1 MICNARMP
9 HGSQKDGVERP
20 QLLQTIRRHHLSGF
34 HVGFAAP
41 IELLPSELE
50 PKAPPCRF
58 EHADAFGNDF
68 FPNTIAGDDGNTER
82 FHFR

>member
-1 MICNARMP
+1 MIRDTGMA

-20 QLLQTIRRHHLSGF
+20 QLLQTIGRHHLSGF

-41 IELLPSELE
+41 IELLPFELE
-50 PKAPPCRF
+50 PKALPCCF

-68 FPNTIAGDDGNTER
+68 FPDAIAGEYGNIER